1 MNASPDRHDP
11 PVSIQLSRPLVVLL
25 AGGLLA
31 AGLVSGCEDEEDFSH
46 LTPCAD
52 ITGYHD
58 RAGIC
63 SADDPLVSFMAGL
76 NDETPLI
83 LEESG
88 LKTYAV
94 LPDCSVRELSIEP
107 ARIIYEQEPK
117 PRLLLRLNDLEGE
130 VTLEELRQDS
140 YLLQGDYLALQV
152 VRVSATEISGAV
164 FVRYPHSSTPIEP
177 TDPRNWIIDTA
188 LVAPEDRPDWQ
199 PETANDEQTATF
211 QQLVGTPELANLER
225 FLLAL
230 IGGEINNY
238 ALTIQGRYT
247 GDYTVAEGESFYAPY
262 PDTPAESSRVSEH
275 AREVIERFYLGAPG
289 WRVANHLYV
298 EALDWEDRYLAN
310 LGERLF
316 GREIGLRLT
325 WTDPA
330 SGTICYQVEDTVGL
344 VRWVSDGKW
353 YVDTDRIHRRVLER
367 PENRLWLG
375 VAPPEGLAE
384 MPREFSS
391 SDDLSS
397 LSEEEYWGM
406 LAAPNAA
413 DDEDEAAD
421 AEGGGED
428 TVDESADPDGAGS

>member
-1 MNASPDRHDP
+1 MTRRL
-11 PVSIQLSRPLVVLL
+11 ILLIVLL
-25 AGGLLA
+25 FLTLS
-31 AGLVSGCEDEEDFSH
+31 VVGCTDDEDFSH

-63 SADDPLVSFMAGL
+63 GADDPLVSFLAPL
-76 NDETPLI
+76 SDDTPLI
-83 LEESG
+83 LDENG
-88 LKTYAV
+88 LKTYVV
-94 LPDCSVRELSIEP
+94 LPDCSVLELTVEP

-117 PRLLLRLNDLEGE
+117 PRLLLQLNDIEGD

-140 YLLQGDYLALQV
+140 YQLQGDYLTLQV
-152 VRVSATEISGAV
+152 VRLSATEISGAV
-164 FVRYPHSSTPIEP
+164 FVRYPHSSTPITD

-199 PETANDEQTATF
+199 PENPADEQTATF

-247 GDYTVAEGESFYAPY
+247 GDLSVAEGESFYAPY
-262 PDTPAESSRVSEH
+262 PDTPGESNQVSEH
-275 AREVIERFYLGAPG
+275 AREIIERFYLRAPG

-298 EALDWEDRYLAN
+298 EALDWGDRYLAN

-316 GREIGLRLT
+316 GREVGLRLT

-330 SGTICYQVEDTVGL
+330 SGTVCYQVEDTVGL
-344 VRWVSDGKW
+344 VR
-353 YVDTDRIHRRVLER
+353 
-367 PENRLWLG
+367 
-375 VAPPEGLAE
+375 
-384 MPREFSS
+384 
-391 SDDLSS
+391 
-397 LSEEEYWGM
+397 
-406 LAAPNAA
+406 
-413 DDEDEAAD
+413 
-421 AEGGGED
+421 
-428 TVDESADPDGAGS
+428 